1 MVGVPFDT
9 RDHGLRGRF
18 HRLGHGLG
26 RWIVGACLLLPVVA
40 ALAVP
45 LTADD
50 ADDPAFTELED
61 SLEPLLD
68 VVIEGN
74 KTIPEDE
81 IARKIKT
88 RPGRPPMARVIK
100 EDVRA
105 LYATK
110 WFFSVEPRYRQ
121 TDNGLILVFRVIERP
136 ILQKVEYKGN
146 KKLKTKDL
154 ENLTG
159 MRPGG
164 AYDVSLNREA
174 ASRIRSY
181 YQEKGF
187 MFAEVTL
194 DEGASKDDRNV
205 VFNIKEGPK
214 VHVTKVTFE
223 GNKDFV
229 DGKLK
234 TKLKTSTRKLWLF
247 GGKYD
252 PATIPEDINSIKE
265 FYHSLGYFD
274 VQIKHREKL
283 SDDKASVHLEYYVE
297 EGIRYK
303 VRDILFEGNEVIPT
317 PDLKKD
323 LLLKTDEY
331 FTERKLNLDVEK
343 VTNQYGEL
351 GRIFAVIDPKP
362 VFLEEPGTV
371 DLVYSINEDQP
382 YTIRRINVHID
393 GEHPHTKEAVA
404 LNRMLVKPGELANP
418 VKIKRSQQRL
428 ASSQIFAGNGNPNA
442 PDGPKINVT
451 KGEFTEENA
460 QTIVRAQ
467 GLGDPSGIRG
477 GPGGGGVPGDPFV
490 DALSAPP
497 GGFVDQPGPGEVD
510 LDVNVA
516 ESQTG
521 RLMFGVGVNSDAGV
535 IGSIVLDENN
545 FDILRPPTSLR
556 DIIDGTGWR
565 GNGEQFRIEAV
576 PGNQVSRYLIS
587 WRNPHIFDSDYSFGV
602 SGFYFNRFY
611 PDWDETRTGGRMTL
625 GRAWTAD
632 FSTTAALRLENVEIE
647 NPRQPVAPLIGSV
660 EGNNTLSTVRVS
672 AAHDTRDSPFLAGR
686 GHFLELAYE
695 QAFGDFT
702 YPQINLDAR
711 QYFTVYE
718 RPDGTGRNIV
728 TLAGQLGWSG
738 DDTPMFE
745 RFYAGG
751 FSSFRG
757 FAFRGISPR
766 QEGSRV
772 GGTWQALGSTE
783 YYFPITADDTLGL
796 VAFTD
801 FGTVLDDVGLDDFR
815 ASVGAGLRIT
825 VPALGPVPIALD
837 WAVPLNKTNED
848 TTRLFSF
855 YVGLN
860 R

>member
-1 MVGVPFDT
+1 MPGVPIDT
-9 RDHGLRGRF
+9 HAIGSRHPAS
-18 HRLGHGLG
+18 LGCWLAF
-26 RWIVGACLLLPVVA
+26 VALLLPIVA
-40 ALAVP
+40 VLAVP
-45 LTADD
+45 LSADEADD
-50 ADDPAFTELED
+50 VSFAELED

-81 IARKIKT
+81 IARKIKS
-88 RPGRPPMARVIK
+88 RPGRPPMAKLIK
-100 EDVRA
+100 EDVRT

-121 TDNGLILVFRVIERP
+121 TDSGLILVFRVIERP

-146 KKLKTKDL
+146 KKIKTRDL

-164 AYDVSLNREA
+164 AFDVALNREA
-174 ASRIRSY
+174 GNRIRTY
-181 YQEKGF
+181 YQEKGYLF
-187 MFAEVTL
+187 CEVEL
-194 DEGASKDDRNV
+194 ERGNSKEDRDV

-223 GNKDFV
+223 GNQDFS

-252 PATIPEDINSIKE
+252 PATIPEDIHSIKE
-265 FYHSLGYFD
+265 YYHSLGYFD
-274 VQIKHREKL
+274 VEIKSKEQV
-283 SDDKASVHLEYYVE
+283 SDDKSSVHISYTVQ
-297 EGIRYK
+297 EGPRYK
-303 VRDILFEGNEVIPT
+303 VRNIIIEGNEVIPT
-317 PDLKKD
+317 DDLRRDMQMKSG
-323 LLLKTDEY
+323 EY
-331 FTERKLNLDVEK
+331 FTERKLNQDVDK

-351 GRIFAVIDPKP
+351 GRIFAGIDPKP

-371 DLVYSINEDQP
+371 DLVYTINEDQP
-382 YTIRRINVHID
+382 YRIRRINVNID
-393 GEHPHTKEAVA
+393 GEHPHTREAVV
-404 LNRMLVKPGELANP
+404 LNRMLVKPGEFANP
-418 VKIKRSQQRL
+418 AKIKRSQQRL
-428 ASSQIFAGNGNPNA
+428 SSSQIFAGNANPNA
-442 PDGPKINVT
+442 PDAPRINVT
-451 KGEFTEENA
+451 RGEMPEENG
-460 QTIVRAQ
+460 QVVMRAQ
-467 GLGDPSGIRG
+467 GLADPSGVG
-477 GPGGGGVPGDPFV
+477 SATGVPGDPFV
-490 DALSAPP
+490 DALSQPP
-497 GGFVDQPGPGEVD
+497 GNFVDQPGPGEVD
-510 LDVNVA
+510 LDVSVA

-565 GNGEQFRIEAV
+565 GGGQQFRIEAV

-587 WRNPHIFDSDYSFGV
+587 WRDPYFLDQDVSLGL

-611 PDWDETRTGGRMTL
+611 PDWDETRLGGRITL
-625 GRAWTAD
+625 GKAWTAD
-632 FSTTAALRLENVEIE
+632 FSTSAALRLESVDIE
-647 NPRQPVAPLIGSV
+647 NPRQPVAPLIGEV
-660 EGNNTLSTVRVS
+660 EGNNTLSTVRL
-672 AAHDTRDSPFLAGR
+672 AASHDTRDSPFLAGR
-686 GHFLELAYE
+686 GHFLELSYE

-718 RPDGTGRNIV
+718 RPDGTGRNIL
-728 TLAGQLGWSG
+728 TMAGQVGWSG
-738 DDTPMFE
+738 EDTPVFE
-745 RFYAGG
+745 RYYAGG

-757 FAFRGISPR
+757 FAFRGVSPR
-766 QEGSRV
+766 QAGSRV
-772 GGTWQALGSTE
+772 GGTWQALGTTE

-801 FGTVLDDVGLDDFR
+801 FGTVLNDVGLDDFR
-815 ASVGAGLRIT
+815 VSVGGGVRIT

-837 WAVPLNKTNED
+837 WAIPLMKTDED